1 MQRIA
6 SSVQVTNAAFLR
18 ELAQAAPKGSCL
30 WVCHFKGEPREDRPG
45 IWAGE
50 PYSAAVMADRVDGWN
65 DWNTYFSVA
74 ALLPD
79 ENGEVKRRKSHM
91 ARMLALVADDLPLDD
106 ITGAVS
112 YVIATSPGKH
122 QVGIFL
128 DGDDDDAADKEL
140 CDLLLQEMV
149 RRQVIRMD
157 KSGNNAVRYVRLPI
171 GENQKPRD
179 TGHFRHQVVIWSPNV
194 RFSLGDAA
202 ATFGIDLDEL
212 KAARARSR
220 AAPGAGSDLREPQAD
235 KLRRTVSNLFD
246 QEALHDS
253 INEIAASGAAS
264 GAHSGFL
271 INLLR
276 GLMDRVPP
284 DQRTPRWQMRYGDIP
299 RAVETA
305 IAKYSP
311 QVQAA
316 KSHDTPHGLRYIR
329 GDQIDTGTR
338 QFDDEIIEGVLGR
351 NAMAVIYGDSNSGK
365 TFLAI
370 DMAASIERGVEWLG
384 RRTVPGLVIYLATE
398 APGSVETRIA
408 AYRRRTG
415 ALLKNLVV
423 VQSPVNLYDNTA
435 DMHAVIKLIRE
446 IEREHGQRALLIVG
460 DTLAR
465 LAAGANENSGE
476 DMTVVLRNADT
487 IREETGASFL
497 WIHHT
502 GKDAARGARGWSG
515 LRAAIDTEVEV
526 TVDEATNVRTAEIT
540 KQRDLPG
547 KGERFGF
554 VLQVEVVGKNRWGIE
569 RTSCIIESADAPQ
582 KVERAKKPSEIAG
595 AITEFLTARGAG
607 CKRGALV
614 KHFDGRYPSS
624 SVYREL
630 GKLMERGMLVEVAGI
645 VALPGRPVVDST
657 NQYQ

>member
-1 MQRIA
+1 MSLDY
-6 SSVQVTNAAFLR
+6 SSAVKVTNTSFLR
-18 ELAQAAPKGSCL
+18 ELAQAAPKGSWL

-45 IWAGE
+45 IWAGD
-50 PYSAAVMADRVDGWN
+50 PYNPATMAARVDGWT

-74 ALLPD
+74 ALQPD
-79 ENGEVKRRKSHM
+79 ENGEVKRQKPYLS
-91 ARMLALVADDLPLDD
+91 RMLVLVADDMPLEDLQG
-106 ITGAVS
+106 TVS

-122 QVGIFL
+122 QVGVFL
-128 DGDDDDAADKEL
+128 DGDDPDAADAEL
-140 CDLLLQEMV
+140 CTLLLQEMARRNVV
-149 RRQVIRMD
+149 RLD
-157 KSGNNAVRYVRLPI
+157 KSGNNIVRYVRLPV

-179 TGHFRHQVVIWSPNV
+179 TGHFAHQVVIWAPTV
-194 RFSLGDAA
+194 RMSLADAA
-202 ATFGIDLDEL
+202 AVFGVDLDEM
-212 KAARARSR
+212 KAARHAAKASR
-220 AAPGAGSDLREPQAD
+220 AGMDSLRESQYD
-235 KLRRTVSNLFD
+235 KLKRNAGNILKLES
-246 QEALHDS
+246 LHDS

-264 GAHSGFL
+264 GAHAGFL

-276 GLMDRVPP
+276 GLMENIPP
-284 DQRTPRWQMRYGDIP
+284 DQRTPRWQMRYADIP

-305 IAKYSP
+305 LLKFSP
-311 QVQAA
+311 EVQSA
-316 KSHDTPHGLRYIR
+316 KSPDTPHGLRYIR
-329 GDQIDTGTR
+329 GDQVDTSDR
-338 QFDDEIIEGVLGR
+338 RFDDEIIEGVLGR

-370 DMAASIERGVEWLG
+370 DMAASIERGADWLG

-408 AYRRRTG
+408 AYRRKTG
-415 ALLKNLVV
+415 AVLKNLVV

-446 IEREHGQRALLIVG
+446 IEREHNQRALLLVG

-515 LRAAIDTEVEV
+515 LRAAIDTEIEV
-526 TVDEATNVRTAEIT
+526 TVDDATNIRTAEIT

-554 VLQVEVVGKNRWGIE
+554 TLSVEVVGVNLWGTE
-569 RTSCIIESADAPQ
+569 RTSCVIISTDAPQ
-582 KVERAKKPSEIAG
+582 KISKAKRPSEIAG
-595 AITEFLTARGAG
+595 AIIEFLTSRNGAG
-607 CKRGALV
+607 CKVGAMV
-614 KHFDGRYPSS
+614 KHFEGRYVRT
-624 SVYREL
+624 SVYREVD
-630 GKLMERGMLVEVAGI
+630 KMVENGILIKTAGI
-645 VALPGRPVVDST
+645 VALPGRPGEHV
-657 NQYQ
+657 